1 MFTHWF
7 FDLDGTLART
17 GEDIILAWKAAI
29 LSVGRDL
36 SRFDEVFRIGPPLEK
51 IVYEL
56 FDDAT
61 PELVAKLV
69 AAFKPFYDDSGF
81 PNTEPYPGVPE
92 LLAAI
97 RRAGGKTYI
106 VTNKRHAATQPIA
119 RKFGW
124 DRLMDGVW
132 SYDTFEAKYKKPD
145 LLAKLMR
152 DLGVAAETAVMVG
165 DTAGDVE
172 AGQANG
178 MATIG
183 VTYGYGTPEEV
194 TSADYVFGTALD
206 IAKKLVK

>member
-1 MFTHWF
+1 MSVCDVSIVMLAHNGAEFTRHA
-7 FDLDGTLART
+7 LEG
-17 GEDIILAWKAAI
+17 ILAAETHPWEMF
-29 LSVGRDL
+29 LVDNCS
-36 SRFDEVFRIGPPLEK
+36 
-51 IVYEL
+51 
-56 FDDAT
+56 DDAT

-172 AGQANG
+172 AGRANG

-194 TSADYVFGTALD
+194 ASADYVFGTALD